1 MTCSRC
7 SGLMVEDPFLAFE
20 GTYGQMSPTRW
31 RCVNCGRVHD
41 SVIEQNRLARQE
53 KVLAL
58 PSGEPDYQDDEVH
71 LGAESFI
78 RRTA

>member
-1 MTCSRC
+1 
-7 SGLMVEDPFLAFE
+7 MVEDHLFDFQ
-20 GTYGQMSPTRW
+20 GTQGFMSMKGW

-41 SVIEQNRLARQE
+41 SAIELHRLLRQE
-53 KVLAL
+53 TVLAL
-58 PSGEPDYQDDEVH
+58 QSGEPDYQDDEVH